1 MKQFDQDFSSHLN
14 GEVTTL
20 CNCWQ
25 IQLANGSVMG
35 FTDHDHDIEFNSILH
50 EASSGF
56 ESSEVE
62 DSVGMSFDDQEIMG
76 ALQSDK
82 ITPKDIKA
90 RIYDGAKVKHFVVN
104 WNTPTEHAL
113 MRTLVMGE
121 ISQADHVFKAS
132 VKSLTSLLDQTNNLR
147 FQKFCSAVLG
157 DGKCKVGLSE
167 IFKKTGTIQNV
178 LSSKIVEASGLATDV
193 SGWFRSGKLR
203 FTSGN
208 NLGYEIEIV
217 GHNAPQQGSVLCS
230 LNLWE
235 SVPDAMQTGD
245 TFEITPGCDKQFST
259 CKTKFSNSENFRGFP
274 HIPGSEFAMSYAA
287 VSQKMDGGAVFPSKE

>member
-1 MKQFDQDFSSHLN
+1 MKQFDENFSSHLN

-25 IQLANGSVMG
+25 IELANGVVMG

-62 DSVGMSFDDQEIMG
+62 NSVGMSFDDQEIMG

-104 WNTPTEHAL
+104 WNTPIEHAL

-121 ISQADHVFKAS
+121 ISQADHLFKAS

-147 FQKFCSAVLG
+147 FQKLCSAVLG
-157 DGKCKVGLSE
+157 DNKCKVTLNGSY
-167 IFKKTGTIQNV
+167 KKTGIVQKV
-178 LSSKIVEASGLATDV
+178 LGSKNIEASGLSAF
-193 SGWFRSGKLR
+193 SSNWFRSGKLK
-203 FTSGN
+203 FTSGVN
-208 NLGYEIEIV
+208 TGFVIEVI
-217 GHNAPQQGSVLCS
+217 GHNAPQQGSQLCS
-230 LNLWE
+230 LSLWA
-235 SVPDAMQTGD
+235 SVPELMQIGDA
-245 TFEITPGCDKQFST
+245 FEITSGCDKQFLT
-259 CKTKFSNSENFRGFP
+259 CKSKFSNSENFRGFP

-287 VSQKMDGGAVFPSKE
+287 VSQKMDGGAIFPSKK